1 MDRSDILLNTNPY
14 LQLNLGLSPIQM
26 RPEFTDLFHTNY
38 DSSHDSPKC
47 IQGFQKKM
55 MVMYILE
62 VLICYTDRNYQIF
75 KKLIEVGKD
84 KNATQMKLLKLKNIN
99 AHYSPNF

>member
-47 IQGFQKKM
+47 IQGFQKKNDGN
-55 MVMYILE
+55 VH
-62 VLICYTDRNYQIF
+62 TR
-75 KKLIEVGKD
+75 
-84 KNATQMKLLKLKNIN
+84 
-99 AHYSPNF
+99 SPHMLH